1 MHKEIVEILMRRDNI
16 SRKEAINKVNY
27 CKHRLANEALP
38 SGDYNLAED
47 ILAEELG
54 LEMDYIYELI

>member
-1 MHKEIVEILMRRDNI
+1 MSNIEEVLMRRDGI
-16 SRKEAINKVNY
+16 SREEASNRVKY
-27 CKHRLANEALP
+27 CKSRLANEALP